1 MIQILRKEGWQL
13 NPSDKIVNAILKR
26 IEYCD
31 GECPCLNPGKTVE
44 ERLCPC
50 KEYREN
56 NSDVSLSKMIDG
68 IVGCLIGLTFQK
80 ESIIEVF
87 KEYVE
92 ENA

>member
-1 MIQILRKEGWQL
+1 MSE
-13 NPSDKIVNAILKR
+13 PTKIIMSS
-26 IEYCD
+26 YD
-31 GECPCLNPGKTVE
+31 TTVSWE
-44 ERLCPC
+44 VP
-50 KEYREN
+50 Y
-56 NSDVSLSKMIDG
+56 SDVSLSKMIDG

>member
-50 KEYREN
+50 KEYRKN
-56 NSDVSLSKMIDG
+56 NICHCNL
-68 IVGCLIGLTFQK
+68 
-80 ESIIEVF
+80 
-87 KEYVE
+87 YVRT
-92 ENA
+92 N

>member
-1 MIQILRKEGWQL
+1 M
-13 NPSDKIVNAILKR
+13 SSYDT
-26 IEYCD
+26 
-31 GECPCLNPGKTVE
+31 TVSWE
-44 ERLCPC
+44 VP
-50 KEYREN
+50 Y
-56 NSDVSLSKMIDG
+56 SDVSLSKMIDG